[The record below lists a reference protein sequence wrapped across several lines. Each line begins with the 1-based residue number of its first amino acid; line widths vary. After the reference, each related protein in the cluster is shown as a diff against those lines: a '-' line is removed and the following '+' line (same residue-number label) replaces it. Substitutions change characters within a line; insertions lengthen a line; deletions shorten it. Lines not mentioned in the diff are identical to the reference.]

1 MLREI
6 EYEKD
11 LPVKVQVLQIQ
22 QCPWHIHDDIQIIY
36 VLEGEVELKLTYA
49 RYRLTKNNIHFIHS
63 ADVHGFRALS
73 DDNLVIVLSLNLD
86 YFSKYHEDL
95 IHQIFT
101 TKVSENIATYKKQ
114 LVLKGHIFSIISELH
129 GQKRGYKE
137 RITDISHAL
146 IDALYQDFRGF
157 SVDLETR
164 TFLHQVSRDPVQIER
179 ISRIVSFVY
188 SNYPYKLSLS
198 TIAEKENISSYYLSH
213 LFQRLVGDSFRNF
226 VSMVRV
232 EMSEPQLLSTDNS
245 IAQISANV
253 GFSNAKYYID
263 NFTGWFGCHPK
274 EYRQLYKDE
283 LLGNKPWLVKEM
295 PFDSIND
302 AIEPY
307 EEMPAFTGA
316 SELVKAV
323 SLDFRKL
330 DLFQK
335 ASVQCEDPKRFYK
348 GYDPQQDCLDFLGEM
363 LSDPRSNKL
372 PPISTDTA
380 KSKNG
385 TFTFNDMKKPLYYLR
400 EFLEDQFDTIAD
412 HSDWYIMTKSGPDA
426 QLLFFSNNP
435 ENTQSIEFNMF
446 NIPGK
451 YKITE
456 HRLEASS
463 SCIMLWQQLG
473 FKPQLTID
481 EKEQIERMS
490 APRISWRMISSSGSF
505 TYSVKLGPLDIVFA
519 EIEKL

>member
-137 RITDISHAL
+137 RITEISHAL

-213 LFQRLVGDSFRNF
+213 LFQR
-226 VSMVRV
+226 
-232 EMSEPQLLSTDNS
+232 
-245 IAQISANV
+245 SAW
-253 GFSNAKYYID
+253 K
-263 NFTGWFGCHPK
+263 C
-274 EYRQLYKDE
+274 
-283 LLGNKPWLVKEM
+283 
-295 PFDSIND
+295 
-302 AIEPY
+302 
-307 EEMPAFTGA
+307 
-316 SELVKAV
+316 
-323 SLDFRKL
+323 
-330 DLFQK
+330 
-335 ASVQCEDPKRFYK
+335 
-348 GYDPQQDCLDFLGEM
+348 
-363 LSDPRSNKL
+363 RS
-372 PPISTDTA
+372 
-380 KSKNG
+380 
-385 TFTFNDMKKPLYYLR
+385 R
-400 EFLEDQFDTIAD
+400 
-412 HSDWYIMTKSGPDA
+412 
-426 QLLFFSNNP
+426 
-435 ENTQSIEFNMF
+435 
-446 NIPGK
+446 
-451 YKITE
+451 
-456 HRLEASS
+456 SS
-463 SCIMLWQQLG
+463 SARTTPSHRYPPM
-473 FKPQLTID
+473 
-481 EKEQIERMS
+481 
-490 APRISWRMISSSGSF
+490 
-505 TYSVKLGPLDIVFA
+505 
-519 EIEKL
+519 